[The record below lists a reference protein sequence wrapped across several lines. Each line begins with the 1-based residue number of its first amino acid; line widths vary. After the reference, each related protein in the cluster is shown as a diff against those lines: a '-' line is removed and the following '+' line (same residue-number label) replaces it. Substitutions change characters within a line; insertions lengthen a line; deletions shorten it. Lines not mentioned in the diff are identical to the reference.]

1 VTHQH
6 ARLCAYP
13 IQAFDGAAFKH
24 ICEQHTAVIPS
35 EAYSPP
41 DGTDTQQRELARLQ
55 QENRA
60 LRAEVAGL
68 RATREMIDELAHGD
82 ALTDLAKTRARPP
95 ARHGRAGSAPG

>member
-1 VTHQH
+1 MTHQH

-13 IQAFDGAAFKH
+13 IQGFDGEGNAAAFKH
-24 ICEQHTAVIPS
+24 ICEQHTTVIPS

-60 LRAEVAGL
+60 LRAEAAGL
-68 RATREMIDELAHGD
+68 RAAREMID
-82 ALTDLAKTRARPP
+82 ARPN
-95 ARHGRAGSAPG
+95 